1 MELFTR
7 GPLSNYLAN
16 RIRQVLSEFEKV
28 SEDEV
33 LRRSTDD
40 LVSDLV
46 RRARLTPLEIGEEPI
61 DGGVTEGTV
70 PQKDFG
76 SFWSADAPTSVLQ
89 TRYDKAILP
98 EWYDKNGEITAYS
111 PLSMGYT
118 ASFPE
123 GTTMYTGT
131 VRRQIGLDGTV
142 YPGGTPQVL
151 IPQSYKHGTIID
163 KWELELK

>member
-1 MELFTR
+1 M
-7 GPLSNYLAN
+7 S
-16 RIRQVLSEFEKV
+16 
-28 SEDEV
+28 
-33 LRRSTDD
+33 
-40 LVSDLV
+40 
-46 RRARLTPLEIGEEPI
+46 RAG
-61 DGGVTEGTV
+61 DSG

-89 TRYDKAILP
+89 ARKDKAILP